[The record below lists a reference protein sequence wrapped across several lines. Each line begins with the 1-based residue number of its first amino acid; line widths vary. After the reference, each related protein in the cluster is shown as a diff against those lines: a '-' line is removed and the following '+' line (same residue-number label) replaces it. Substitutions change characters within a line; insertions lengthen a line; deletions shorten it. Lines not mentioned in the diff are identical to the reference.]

1 MGGLQGPD
9 GMRMEGTGYLFD
21 FEGWGITSGEEG
33 LSEVGGVGV
42 EVIRVTLNLPTAKT
56 CFAAH
61 QEIQCC
67 HSSDFLKLLLHYLIP
82 EKVIMYLETVINLSV
97 TFYSWCCHSALK

>member
-42 EVIRVTLNLPTAKT
+42 EIIRI
-56 CFAAH
+56 AAH
-61 QEIQCC
+61 MPTLDGQKKGMECLV
-67 HSSDFLKLLLHYLIP
+67 D
-82 EKVIMYLETVINLSV
+82 E
-97 TFYSWCCHSALK
+97 A